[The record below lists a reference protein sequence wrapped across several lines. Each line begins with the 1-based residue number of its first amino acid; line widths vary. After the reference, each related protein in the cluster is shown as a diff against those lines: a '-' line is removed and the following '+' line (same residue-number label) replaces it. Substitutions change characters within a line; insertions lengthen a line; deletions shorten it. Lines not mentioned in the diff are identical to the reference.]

1 MDPKFLDFAKDRDTV
16 LSTVLKPKTI
26 KDLNI
31 LYPKKYL
38 LSRKSCYHKNK
49 KVEFLKNLFTV
60 R

>member
-1 MDPKFLDFAKDRDTV
+1 MDPKVLDFAKDRDTV

-38 LSRKSCYHKNK
+38 IYYQEKVVTIKTK
-49 KVEFLKNLFTV
+49 KWNF
-60 R
+60 